1 MGQGRAV
8 VYNLI
13 SLLFL
18 LLSIAVIA
26 LVILQLL
33 RPAPQRPRAAVVVPT
48 AAELPTET
56 PTFTP
61 TATPIPTETLTPTP
75 TLTPTETPVPT
86 ETPPPPTFP
95 PTNTPIPTDTPPPT
109 VTPIPPTITPSLTIT
124 NTLVPTVTP
133 VPTDTPAL
141 EPTLDF
147 TPQPTVPPPSPFPF
161 DVRENQVIFTS
172 NFANAAGCAWQG
184 IGGQVF
190 DINGQPLSQIRVHVF
205 GSGVDAFAVSGSN
218 TLYGPSGW
226 EIPVSNFINTNT
238 YIVEL
243 QSATGTIISPQVQV
257 TFTSDCTRN
266 LALVNFQQNRPF

>member
-1 MGQGRAV
+1 MGQGRAL

-18 LLSIAVIA
+18 LLSIAVIV
-26 LVILQLL
+26 LVIVQLL
-33 RPAPQRPRAAVVVPT
+33 RPAPQRPQAAAVVPT
-48 AAELPTET
+48 VAQLPTET

-61 TATPIPTETLTPTP
+61 TATPIPTETPTPTP
-75 TLTPTETPVPT
+75 TFTPTETPVPT
-86 ETPPPPTFP
+86 ETPLPPTFP
-95 PTNTPIPTDTPPPT
+95 PTNTPLPTDPPPPT
-109 VTPIPPTITPSLTIT
+109 ATPVPPTITPSLTIT
-124 NTLVPTVTP
+124 NTLIPTLTPVLTDTP
-133 VPTDTPAL
+133 VP

-190 DINGQPLSQIRVHVF
+190 DINGQPLTQIRVHVF

-243 QSATGTIISPQVQV
+243 QTATGTIISPQVQV

>member
-1 MGQGRAV
+1 MGQGRALI
-8 VYNLI
+8 YNLI
-13 SLLFL
+13 SLLFF
-18 LLSIAVIA
+18 LLSIAVIV
-26 LVILQLL
+26 LVIVQLL
-33 RPAPQRPRAAVVVPT
+33 RPAPQRPQAAAVVPT
-48 AAELPTET
+48 VAELPTET

-61 TATPIPTETLTPTP
+61 TATPIPTETPTP
-75 TLTPTETPVPT
+75 TLTFTPTETSIPTETPL
-86 ETPPPPTFP
+86 PPTFP
-95 PTNTPIPTDTPPPT
+95 PTNTPIPTETPLPT
-109 VTPIPPTITPSLTIT
+109 ATPVPPTITPSPTIT
-124 NTLVPTVTP
+124 NTLIPTLTPALTDTP
-133 VPTDTPAL
+133 VPA
-141 EPTLDF
+141 PTLDF

-190 DINGQPLSQIRVHVF
+190 DINGQPLTQIRVHVF

-243 QSATGTIISPQVQV
+243 QTATGTIISPQVQV

>member
-1 MGQGRAV
+1 MGQGRAL

-18 LLSIAVIA
+18 LLSIGVIV

-33 RPAPQRPRAAVVVPT
+33 RPAPQRPQAAAVVPT
-48 AAELPTET
+48 VAELPTET

-75 TLTPTETPVPT
+75 TFTPTETPVPT
-86 ETPPPPTFP
+86 ETPLPPTFP
-95 PTNTPIPTDTPPPT
+95 PTNTPVPTDTPLPT
-109 VTPIPPTITPSLTIT
+109 ATPLPPTITPSLTIT
-124 NTLVPTVTP
+124 NTPIPTLTP
-133 VPTDTPAL
+133 VLTDTPVL

-190 DINGQPLSQIRVHVF
+190 DINGQPLTQIRVHVF

-243 QSATGTIISPQVQV
+243 QTATGTIISPQVQV